1 MAVNGEIF
9 VGPMK
14 RERKDALVRQYMQNK
29 RLKDQIDKL
38 KEEHR
43 KYDRVIQFHKDEN
56 SDLREDVAA
65 LDI

>member
-1 MAVNGEIF
+1 
-9 VGPMK
+9 MK
-14 RERKDALVRQYMQNK
+14 RERKTALVRQYMQNK

-38 KEEHR
+38 KEEH
-43 KYDRVIQFHKDEN
+43 KEYDRVIQHHKDEN

>member
-1 MAVNGEIF
+1 
-9 VGPMK
+9 
-14 RERKDALVRQYMQNK
+14 MQNK

-43 KYDRVIQFHKDEN
+43 EYVRVTQHHKDEN

>member
-1 MAVNGEIF
+1 
-9 VGPMK
+9 MK

-38 KEEHR
+38 KKEHR
-43 KYDRVIQFHKDEN
+43 EYDRVIQHHKDES

>member
-1 MAVNGEIF
+1 
-9 VGPMK
+9 
-14 RERKDALVRQYMQNK
+14 MQNK

-43 KYDRVIQFHKDEN
+43 EYVRVTQNHKDEN